1 MIFKNKDRIQQ
12 TYSLDGKG
20 IEAFS
25 SWMEL
30 VLSRYKVERQN
41 LLRIR
46 LSFEEAVLRFRDH
59 FGETGSYDAAVIYKN
74 GKIILQISM
83 KADPYNPLGMTEDE
97 SYDWSGSLLTS
108 VGIHPQYNYSN
119 GCNYLKIVLPV
130 QNTDFVIRV
139 FAAIVLGITFGVIG
153 KFGGFLPVQSTYD
166 LYMLFFDVWVRLLNL
181 ISGPVIF
188 FMVISM
194 VIGVGKI
201 SEVGGNSRFVF
212 FRYSGLSVLA
222 ALLAVGLSNIVFHA
236 SILNDLSEISSI
248 SKIRQIIF
256 SILPSELFTPFM
268 ESNTPQLILLAIV
281 LGSLL
286 NAIGEQVN
294 GLNRIVRQI
303 NMVGLM
309 LTEWVGNL
317 VPFITLILI
326 AFEIMNNHFI
336 VLSGMW
342 KCFVAAFL
350 GALLYIF
357 LIISYVSKKMHVPVG
372 TLLGKVWEPF
382 ILTLKTGSINAALG
396 QTEKSC
402 IKSLGIE
409 KKFATVS
416 LGYGLIL
423 YLPVSIIGTVLFT
436 FYAAMEFN
444 VKGGIIWI
452 ITVVILSVILF
463 AATPPIPGANL
474 LAFTVIFAAL
484 KIPGVALTDA
494 MVFDI
499 VYGIFSSAANQLLL
513 QMELVLQAYDL
524 RVLDIER
531 LRKKDEGI

>member
-1 MIFKNKDRIQQ
+1 MIFKNRDSINR

-25 SWMEL
+25 SWMDL

-59 FGETGSYDAAVIYKN
+59 FGETGSFDAAVFYKH
-74 GKIILQISM
+74 GKVFLQISLNS
-83 KADPYNPLGMTEDE
+83 DPYNPLGMAEDE
-97 SYDWSGSLLTS
+97 YYDWSGSLLTS
-108 VGIHPQYNYSN
+108 VGIHPQYNYSD

-130 QNTDFVIRV
+130 QSKDFVLRV
-139 FAAIVLGITFGVIG
+139 VFAIVLGIVIG
-153 KFGGFLPVQSTYD
+153 MLGRFSSFLPAQLTYD
-166 LYMLFFDVWVRLLNL
+166 LNMLFFDVWVRLLNL

-194 VIGVGKI
+194 VIGIGRI
-201 SEVGGNSRFVF
+201 SEVGGNSRYVLS
-212 FRYSGLSVLA
+212 RYLTLSVLA
-222 ALLAVGLSNIVFHA
+222 ALLAVGLANFIFPA

-248 SKIRQIIF
+248 SKIKQIIF
-256 SILPSELFTPFM
+256 YTILPSELFTPFM
-268 ESNTPQLILLAIV
+268 ESNTPQLIMLAIV
-281 LGSLL
+281 IGSLL
-286 NAIGEQVN
+286 NAIGAQVN
-294 GLNRIVRQI
+294 SLKRIFQQI

-336 VLSGMW
+336 VLTGMW
-342 KCFVAAFL
+342 KCIVMAFL
-350 GALLYIF
+350 GAVLYIF
-357 LIISYVSKKMHVPVG
+357 LVIGYVGRKMHVPLS
-372 TLLGKVWEPF
+372 TLIGKVRGPF
-382 ILTLKTGSINAALG
+382 LLTLKTGSINAALG
-396 QTEKSC
+396 KTEKSC
-402 IKSLGIE
+402 INSLGIE

-423 YLPVSIIGTVLFT
+423 YLPVSIIGTVLFI
-436 FYAAMEFN
+436 FYAAQEFN
-444 VKGGIIWI
+444 VPGGIIWI
-452 ITVVILSVILF
+452 ITTVILSVILF

-474 LAFTVIFAAL
+474 LAFTVIFATL
-484 KIPGVALTDA
+484 GIPDAALTDA
-494 MVFDI
+494 MIFDI
-499 VYGIFSSAANQLLL
+499 VFGIFASAANQLLL

-524 RVLDIER
+524 RVLDTGK
-531 LRKKDEGI
+531 LRKKED